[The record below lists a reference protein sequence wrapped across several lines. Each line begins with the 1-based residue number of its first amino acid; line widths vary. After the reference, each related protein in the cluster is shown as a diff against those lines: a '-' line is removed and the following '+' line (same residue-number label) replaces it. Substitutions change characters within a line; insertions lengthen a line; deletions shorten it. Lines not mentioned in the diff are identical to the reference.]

1 MISPTR
7 LAIFACAA
15 GVPIALLIGVL
26 LPGAWYAGLAW
37 PLAILLLAGVD
48 ALTGPHPRR
57 ATLQVTLPR
66 TAPVGGDADASVEVS
81 ITRGSGTGWCE
92 VALAN
97 DPLLLMAD
105 EGRLWLP
112 MVDGKASG
120 ALPILAIRRGNA
132 RVDRLWLRWKG
143 PLGLVWKQVQ
153 REAALTTLVMPDV
166 RAVREHGARIFERNA
181 LQGLLTQVDRGDG
194 VDFDALVEFRSG
206 MDRRA
211 IDWKQSARHRKLH
224 AKEYRS
230 ERNSQIVFAV
240 DSGRQMS
247 EPLAGLPRVD
257 RAVTAMLLMAWIV
270 LKLGDRV
277 ALHAFD
283 SRPRI
288 ASGLIGG
295 TASFGELQRLAG
307 DIDYSSEET
316 NYTFALTSLATVLKR
331 RSMIVLF
338 TEFADLTSAEFMV
351 RASARLMATH
361 LLLVVVLRDEALEA
375 LVDKMPTD
383 ADDIT
388 RAVTSAALLR
398 DRQLVLLRLRHLG
411 AHVIESPYGQ
421 VAERL
426 IAAYVDLKRKDIL

>member
-1 MISPTR
+1 
-7 LAIFACAA
+7 
-15 GVPIALLIGVL
+15 
-26 LPGAWYAGLAW
+26 
-37 PLAILLLAGVD
+37 
-48 ALTGPHPRR
+48 
-57 ATLQVTLPR
+57 VTLPR

-81 ITRGSGTGWCE
+81 IARGSGTGWCE

-120 ALPILAIRRGNA
+120 VLPILAVRRGNA